1 MHQFASTILSLL
13 LSPWNWII
21 ILLIGGWIFKKRAAK
36 RCCFI
41 FAVCLFIVFGNPALL
56 NLYARWWQPK
66 PVELSAAGNYTCGIV
81 TGGFGS
87 PDARGRGYFNIS
99 SDRFIQTLLL
109 YQTGKISHILISGG
123 NGKSD
128 DASFREA
135 HWAKK
140 QFIAAGVPDSVIYTE
155 DRSDNTADNAVN
167 SKRLL
172 DSLHFPPPYL
182 LITSAFH
189 MPRAKLIFERTGLH
203 VIPYPCNYTD
213 GRGPVTFSD
222 FVPRPSSL
230 LDWERYLKE
239 SFAYLWYKVR

>member
-21 ILLIGGWIFKKRAAK
+21 ILLIAGWIFKKRAAK

-41 FAVCLFIVFGNPALL
+41 FAVCLFIVFGNSALL

-66 PVELSAAGNYTCGIV
+66 PVTLSTGITYSCGIV

-87 PDARGRGYFNIS
+87 PDAQGRGYFNIS